1 MKSLQVVTPHMECLF
16 NCPFCIAKAHNH
28 ENNFIDYYHKKKEL
42 WQKNFINV
50 LKENPDL
57 GYVVI
62 TGTNEPMQS
71 PECVLDIINL
81 TRKYRPD
88 IKIEIQ
94 TRWYIEND
102 LYNKL
107 DVVCYSISN
116 YFYLDKIKPMGKIS
130 RYVFILTDSFNN
142 KTLQDILDIIPKEVT
157 QLTFKTLQNSITND
171 TPIDEWINK
180 HRIDP
185 ETLNNLEK
193 VIKTYQGDLSIRL
206 DKDCMTADNR
216 YKVFREDGD
225 IYNDWDELPK
235 EKSMIKK

>member
-28 ENNFIDYYHKKKEL
+28 ENNFIDYYHKNKEL

-50 LKENPDL
+50 LKSNPDL
-57 GYVVI
+57 AYVVI

-71 PECVLDIINL
+71 SECVLDIINL
-81 TRKYRPD
+81 TREYRPD

-94 TRWYIEND
+94 TRWYMEND

-116 YFYLDKIKPMGKIS
+116 YFFLDKIKPMGKIS

-193 VIKTYQGDLSIRL
+193 DIKAYQGDLSIRL

-225 IYNDWDELPK
+225 VYNDWDELPK

>member
-28 ENNFIDYYHKKKEL
+28 ENNFIDYYHKNKEL

-50 LKENPDL
+50 LKSNPDL
-57 GYVVI
+57 AYVVI

-71 PECVLDIINL
+71 PKCVFDIINL
-81 TRKYRPD
+81 TREYRPD

-94 TRWYIEND
+94 TRWYMEND

-116 YFYLDKIKPMGKIS
+116 YFFLDKIKPMGKIS

-193 VIKTYQGDLSIRL
+193 DIKVYQGDLSIRL

-225 IYNDWDELPK
+225 VYNDWDELPK